1 MLPSIFLF
9 WLFVFCL
16 GLYNIRTTENFWKIF
31 GKTRKIFGINI
42 AGIIYESVYGK
53 INNIPMVYY
62 TEYIIYIIIGILY
75 ETRKIYY
82 YSV

>member
-9 WLFVFCL
+9 WIFVFCL

-31 GKTRKIFGINI
+31 GINI

-53 INNIPMVYY
+53 N
-62 TEYIIYIIIGILY
+62 
-75 ETRKIYY
+75 K
-82 YSV
+82 